1 VADIL
6 ASLVAAGPSASWP
19 DHLVESCRRATAVTG
34 AGLALVDHTG
44 VSGVLAATAGVGRTL
59 EDLQFSLGEGPCTEA
74 SGSGR
79 PVLCPDLAADGA
91 GRWPA
96 FAVAA
101 EGAGVSAAFAFP
113 LQVGAIAIGVLDLYR
128 ADAGQLPGVQLTEA
142 VAFADAAVA
151 VLLHLQGGA
160 ATGTD
165 GVDGPRVAGLVDL
178 VDRRAVVHQATGMV
192 SVQLGIDLV
201 GALRRL
207 RAHAWAQDRALVGVA
222 ADVVARRLRFDHS
235 ENGTAEG
242 TGVRD
247 AGPGPGGEPA

>member
-1 VADIL
+1 MADIL
-6 ASLVAAGPSASWP
+6 AALVAAGPSASWP
-19 DHLVESCRRATAVTG
+19 DHLVESCRRATEVTG
-34 AGLALVDHTG
+34 AGLALVDRTG
-44 VSGVLAATAGVGRTL
+44 VSGVLAATPGVGRTL

-79 PVLCPDLAADGA
+79 PVLCPDVGADGG

-101 EGAGVSAAFAFP
+101 QEAGVSAAFAFP

-128 ADAGQLPGVQLTEA
+128 TDTGPLWGAQLTEA

-151 VLLHLQGGA
+151 VVLHLQDR
-160 ATGTD
+160 TGTAAD
-165 GVDGPRVAGLVDL
+165 VHGVRGAGLADL

-192 SVQLGIDLV
+192 SVQLRTDLA

-207 RAHAWAQDRALVGVA
+207 RAHAWAQDRALNGVA
-222 ADVVARRLRFDHS
+222 ADVVARRLRFDDS
-235 ENGTAEG
+235 ESGTVEG
-242 TGVRD
+242 PGVRD